1 MLRRDSSFRI
11 SKQTKRSMAMINDKD
26 RRNDYKESMIKA
38 QIEGS
43 KVISKKSKEGKDS
56 DES

>member
-11 SKQTKRSMAMINDKD
+11 SKQTKRSMAMIDDKN
-26 RRNDYKESMIKA
+26 RRNDYKEFMIKA

-43 KVISKKSKEGKDS
+43 KVISKKSKETDN
-56 DES
+56 ES